1 MLPRCEMFKEI
12 IFMPRVIAFN
22 ETFVPIGK
30 SQEKPIAFIWHEG
43 ISGRSKDDITST
55 FYKFLVSIRD
65 AENVTIWLDNCAAQ
79 NKNWGLFSF
88 ITYIINS
95 NEINLKELN
104 LKYFQSGHTFMSS
117 DAFHHQVEL
126 ALKKKKKVY
135 DFKDFSECVAS
146 ANSKKVIV
154 KEMDIDSF
162 YTFPDLTSQYKLSK
176 INPRPYL
183 QDMVFVQF
191 QRGQRGLK
199 FKSSF
204 SEDFQY
210 LNFLLQKYEKG
221 SLPQPRR
228 KLIERGVSKE
238 RKINILKKIQGLVPQ
253 NRLLFW
259 QNLKETEHEVDL
271 E

>member
-1 MLPRCEMFKEI
+1 
-12 IFMPRVIAFN
+12 MPRVIAFN

-126 ALKKKKKVY
+126 A
-135 DFKDFSECVAS
+135 
-146 ANSKKVIV
+146 
-154 KEMDIDSF
+154 
-162 YTFPDLTSQYKLSK
+162 
-176 INPRPYL
+176 
-183 QDMVFVQF
+183 
-191 QRGQRGLK
+191 
-199 FKSSF
+199 
-204 SEDFQY
+204 
-210 LNFLLQKYEKG
+210 
-221 SLPQPRR
+221 
-228 KLIERGVSKE
+228 
-238 RKINILKKIQGLVPQ
+238 
-253 NRLLFW
+253 
-259 QNLKETEHEVDL
+259 
-271 E
+271 